1 MKIINVTIICAG
13 EEEYPGCGDLLEGCP
28 GISVVANLT
37 GLSETGTWAALEQ
50 SEVLLLDE
58 TALERDG
65 IEAVRM
71 LRDSY
76 PQLKILLVL
85 ENGCENNAMAAIS
98 WGMQGVIERS
108 SLRLM
113 LCKAVAAI
121 FSGEAWLSRGLLH
134 PIRDKLEY
142 MEKEAF
148 YMDRSL
154 LPPGWDKLN

>member
-1 MKIINVTIICAG
+1 MKIINVTVLCAG

-28 GISVVANLT
+28 GISVVARQT
-37 GLSETGTWAALEQ
+37 GLPETGTWIDLER

-58 TALERDG
+58 TALKQEG

-76 PQLKILLVL
+76 PQIKILLVL
-85 ENGCENNAMAAIS
+85 DNGCENNAMAAIS
-98 WGMQGVIERS
+98 WGIQGVIERS
-108 SLRLM
+108 SVNLM
-113 LCKAVAAI
+113 LSKAVAAVY
-121 FSGEAWLSRGLLH
+121 SGEAWLSRGLVH
-134 PIRDKLEY
+134 PIRDKLEF

-148 YMDRSL
+148 YMKRSL

>member
-1 MKIINVTIICAG
+1 MKIINVTIISAG
-13 EEEYPGCGDLLEGCP
+13 EEKYPGCSDLLEDCP
-28 GISVVANLT
+28 GINIISRQS
-37 GLSETGTWAALEQ
+37 GLSETGTWVALGQ

-58 TALERDG
+58 AVLEQDG

-76 PQLKILLVL
+76 PQIKILLVL
-85 ENGCENNAMAAIS
+85 DNGCENNSMAAIS

-108 SLRLM
+108 SIRLM
-113 LCKAVAAI
+113 LCKAVAAVY
-121 FSGEAWLSRGLLH
+121 SGEAWLSRGMAY

-142 MEKEAF
+142 IEKEAF
-148 YMDRSL
+148 YMNREL

>member
-1 MKIINVTIICAG
+1 MKTIKITIICAG
-13 EEEYPGCGDLLEGCP
+13 EEEYPGCSDLLKDCP
-28 GISVVANLT
+28 GIKVISTLS
-37 GLSETGTWAALEQ
+37 GLSETGTWGALDQ
-50 SEVLLLDE
+50 SDVLLLDE
-58 TALERDG
+58 TALEQGG

-76 PQLKILLVL
+76 PQIKILLVL
-85 ENGCENNAMAAIS
+85 DNSCENNTMAAIS

-108 SLRLM
+108 SLSLM
-113 LCKAVAAI
+113 LCKAVAAVY
-121 FSGEAWLSRGLLH
+121 SGEAWLSRGLLH

-142 MEKEAF
+142 MEKEAL